1 MHALIIEDE
10 PLIAMLIEDHLRAR
24 GFTSVA
30 FAVTEAEAVAAA
42 ATRCPDLITTDMRL
56 PQGCGIAAVEAICGA
71 RPIPVIYITA
81 TAWEV
86 RERLRDAVIVAKPF
100 GSAHLDAAIATAT
113 AAAAAG
119 AAAAAELMAPRPR
132 PGES

>member
-24 GFTSVA
+24 GYTSVA
-30 FAVTEAEAVAAA
+30 FAATEADAVTAA
-42 ATRCPDLITTDMRL
+42 ATRCPDLITADMRL
-56 PQGCGIAAVEAICGA
+56 PQGCGIAAVETICGGQ
-71 RPIPVIYITA
+71 PIPVIYITA

-100 GSAHLDAAIATAT
+100 GSAQLDAAIAAAT
-113 AAAAAG
+113 G
-119 AAAAAELMAPRPR
+119 GAPRPPLVLAQR
-132 PGES
+132 PN

>member
-30 FAVTEAEAVAAA
+30 FAVTEAEAVIAAA
-42 ATRCPDLITTDMRL
+42 KRCPDLITADMRL
-56 PQGCGIAAVEAICGA
+56 PQGCGIAAVEAICGG

-100 GSAHLDAAIATAT
+100 GSAHLDAAIAAAT
-113 AAAAAG
+113 RAAS
-119 AAAAAELMAPRPR
+119 AAAAAELMAPRAR

>member
-10 PLIAMLIEDHLRAR
+10 PLIALLIEDHLRAR
-24 GFTSVA
+24 GFTSFA
-30 FAVTEAEAVAAA
+30 FAVTEAEAVTAAA
-42 ATRCPDLITTDMRL
+42 ARCPDLITADMRL
-56 PQGCGIAAVEAICGA
+56 PQGCGIAAVEAICGP

-113 AAAAAG
+113 GAAG
-119 AAAAAELMAPRPR
+119 AARAAELIALRARPE
-132 PGES
+132 GS